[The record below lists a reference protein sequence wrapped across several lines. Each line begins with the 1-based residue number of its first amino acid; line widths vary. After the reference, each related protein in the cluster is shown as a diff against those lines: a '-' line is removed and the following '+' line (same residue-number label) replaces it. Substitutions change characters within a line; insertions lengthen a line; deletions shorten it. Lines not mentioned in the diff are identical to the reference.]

1 MSFIDK
7 YSNAFRY
14 LLPNPLTIA
23 FLLTLF
29 TFSLAFFWPKEKT
42 DLVITLIED
51 ENVCTVVSNKVIDW
65 GNGIKNDTIQFNKKD
80 WLLKAGI
87 YKSQK
92 SNYVTNINF
101 QLSKQNELLTVV
113 KSKAKFL
120 ELVSFWYNGLWG
132 KGGLTFA
139 FQMMLMLVLGHVL
152 ALSKPVEKLINKL
165 SPYCN
170 TTSKAALLVTLL
182 TLTTSWFNWGLGLI
196 FGAIFAR
203 KVGEYAMRNGQA
215 LNYGLIGAAGYSGL
229 MIWHGGISG
238 SSLIKVA
245 EKGHFNDLISNP
257 DLLTKLPSSIS
268 FNETVFS
275 SMNITATI
283 SLLII
288 LPLIMFFL
296 GKKKKGAVLNLSLV
310 PSTKKPKNDIK
321 FKGAEK
327 IDQSIYF
334 SSFLGSAMIF
344 YAIYMALSHSGFS
357 EFKFINPDYLNF
369 SLLGL
374 ALLMNGSISNFLSSL
389 ESAIKGV
396 SGILIQFPLYFGIMG
411 IMSNSGMIN
420 EIALFFIN
428 ISNEFT
434 YPLFTLVSAGLVNLF
449 VPSGGGQ
456 WYVQGP
462 IVIQTAIEM
471 KISLS
476 KSIMALAYG
485 DQLTNM
491 LQPFW
496 ALPLLGITGLKA
508 KEILPYTLI
517 IMLVGF
523 LIFSFALILF

>member
-23 FLLTLF
+23 ILLTLF
-29 TFSLAFFWPKEKT
+29 TFLLAFFWPKENN
-42 DLVITLIED
+42 DLAISLNLDKNIYTAI
-51 ENVCTVVSNKVIDW
+51 SNKTIDW
-65 GNGIKNDTIQFNKKD
+65 SNGSMNDTIQFEQKD
-80 WLLKAGI
+80 GLLVSGI
-87 YKSQK
+87 YVSQN
-92 SNYVTNINF
+92 SGYVTEIVF
-101 QLSKQNELLTVV
+101 KQSEENKLTPDIR
-113 KSKAKFL
+113 SENKFL
-120 ELVSFWYNGLWG
+120 QLLSFWYNGLWG

-139 FQMMLMLVLGHVL
+139 IQMMLMLVLGHVL
-152 ALSKPVEKLINKL
+152 ALSRPVEKLIDKL
-165 SPYCN
+165 LPYCN
-170 TTSKAALLVTLL
+170 TTAKAALLVTLL
-182 TLTTSWFNWGLGLI
+182 TLITSWFNWGLGLI

-203 KVGEYAMRNGQA
+203 KVGDYALKNGRA

-245 EKGHFNDLISNP
+245 EKGHFIDLISNEE
-257 DLLTKLPSSIS
+257 LLNKLPSSVG

-275 SMNITATI
+275 SMNITVTI
-283 SLLII
+283 SLLVL
-288 LPLIMFFL
+288 LPLLMFL
-296 GKKKKGAVLNLSLV
+296 IGKKNK
-310 PSTKKPKNDIK
+310 STKFQLPLSTSNIK
-321 FKGAEK
+321 KSKELKGAEN
-327 IDQSIYF
+327 IDHSFYF
-334 SSFLGSAMIF
+334 SSFFGIGIIS
-344 YAIYMALSHSGFS
+344 YAIYLALSHSGVT
-357 EFKFINPDYLNF
+357 EFKFINPNYLNF
-369 SLLGL
+369 LLLGL
-374 ALLMNGSISNFLSSL
+374 ALLFNGSISNFLNAL
-389 ESAIKGV
+389 EEAIKGV

-411 IMSNSGMIN
+411 LMSNSGMIN
-420 EIALFFIN
+420 DIAFFFIS
-428 ISNEFT
+428 ISNEYT
-434 YPLFTLVSAGLVNLF
+434 YPLFTLISAGIVNLF

-471 KISLS
+471 KIPLA

-517 IMLVGF
+517 LMLVGF

>member
-23 FLLTLF
+23 ILLTLF
-29 TFSLAFFWPKEKT
+29 TFSLAFFWPKENY
-42 DLVITLIED
+42 DLAVALNLD
-51 ENVCTVVSNKVIDW
+51 ENVYTAVSNKTIDW
-65 GNGIKNDTIQFNKKD
+65 SNGLINDTIQFNTKEG
-80 WLLKAGI
+80 LSISGTF
-87 YKSQK
+87 KSPK
-92 SNYVTNINF
+92 SNYVTDINF
-101 QLSKQNELLTVV
+101 QISKENELTPVV
-113 KSKAKFL
+113 QSKAKFL
-120 ELVSFWYNGLWG
+120 QLLSFWYNGLWG
-132 KGGLTFA
+132 RGGLTFA
-139 FQMMLMLVLGHVL
+139 IQMMLMLVLGHVL
-152 ALSKPVEKLINKL
+152 ALSRPVEKLIDKL

-182 TLTTSWFNWGLGLI
+182 TLITSWFNWGLGLI

-203 KVGEYAMRNGQA
+203 KVGEYALKNGRA

-245 EKGHFNDLISNP
+245 EKGHFNDLISNEE
-257 DLLTKLPSSIS
+257 LLNKLPSSIG

-275 SMNITATI
+275 SMNISVTI
-283 SLLII
+283 SLLIV
-288 LPLIMFFL
+288 LPLLMFFI
-296 GKKKKGAVLNLSLV
+296 GK
-310 PSTKKPKNDIK
+310 TKKSTAFQLPLSPSKIK
-321 FKGAEK
+321 KSKKLKGAER
-327 IDQSIYF
+327 IDHSFYF
-334 SSFLGSAMIF
+334 SSFFGLGIISYSI
-344 YAIYMALSHSGFS
+344 YLAISHSGFT
-357 EFKFINPDYLNF
+357 EFKFINPNYLNF
-369 SLLGL
+369 LLLGL
-374 ALLMNGSISNFLSSL
+374 ALLLNGSNANFLNSL
-389 ESAIKGV
+389 EKAIKGV

-411 IMSNSGMIN
+411 LMSNSGMIN
-420 EIALFFIN
+420 DIALFFIS

-434 YPLFTLVSAGLVNLF
+434 YPLFTLISAGLVNLF

-462 IVIQTAIEM
+462 IVIQTALEM
-471 KISLS
+471 KIPLA

-517 IMLVGF
+517 LMLVGF
-523 LIFSFALILF
+523 LIFSIALILF

>member
-1 MSFIDK
+1 
-7 YSNAFRY
+7 
-14 LLPNPLTIA
+14 
-23 FLLTLF
+23 LF

-113 KSKAKFL
+113 KSKTKFL

-203 KVGEYAMRNGQA
+203 KVGEYAMRNGLA